1 MVTSIPP
8 LCILHTEDEEDEDE
22 EEEERKEVIQKT
34 QTLFAEEG
42 QDGREW
48 EEGAGRREGE
58 GREKG
63 GRGEGEGRTYA
74 DLVGLQRSRSVCE
87 GHELGFLG
95 HSSPA
100 IDGLLFSSSH
110 DAKQI
115 ILGGVGFEL

>member
-1 MVTSIPP
+1 MTSIPP

-22 EEEERKEVIQKT
+22 EEEERKKRSYKKRKHFLQRRDKM
-34 QTLFAEEG
+34 G
-42 QDGREW
+42 GNGRKE
-48 EEGAGRREGE
+48 
-58 GREKG
+58 REKG
-63 GRGEGEGRTYA
+63 GRGAGRREGEGRTYA

-115 ILGGVGFEL
+115 KLGGVGFRVTEWV